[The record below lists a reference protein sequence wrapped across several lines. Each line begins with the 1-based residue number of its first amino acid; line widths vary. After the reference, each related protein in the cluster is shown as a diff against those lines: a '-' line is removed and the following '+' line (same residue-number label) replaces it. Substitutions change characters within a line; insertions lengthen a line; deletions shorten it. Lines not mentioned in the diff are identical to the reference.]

1 MSETPGETD
10 PVRSRPDGS
19 AYKAHMDALTARND
33 AARKAGRA
41 ERKTREDAEER
52 GRRETSARQ
61 DADLRQRSGHAA
73 PKRTRSAG

>member
-1 MSETPGETD
+1 MSEKSSEKD
-10 PVRSRPDGS
+10 SARSRPDGS

-33 AARKAGRA
+33 ATRKAGRA

-61 DADLRQRSGHAA
+61 DADLRQSSGHGA
-73 PKRTRSAG
+73 PKRARAAR